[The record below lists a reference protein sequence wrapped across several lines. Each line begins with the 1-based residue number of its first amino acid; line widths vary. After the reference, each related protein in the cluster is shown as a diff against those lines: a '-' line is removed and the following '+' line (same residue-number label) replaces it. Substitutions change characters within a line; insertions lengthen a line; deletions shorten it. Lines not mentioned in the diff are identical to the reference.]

1 MGEICPFNHRNV
13 QCAFSEDSDQISL
26 VMHAEP
32 PPTMSTSAQDDVLA
46 DQRTIL
52 KQNTDDVE
60 DILKEL
66 IRLTTAIRRTGAPS
80 RLQKADGQFDPSAH
94 QELSTHLQVIITA
107 HPSEQIT
114 QPFQL
119 GSLQLSEIQ
128 WRLIEANLRRR
139 NRFLYQQ
146 RHSRKLEIK
155 EKRPPRPS
163 KRMGKS
169 LWQMVKTRILSWL
182 RFPFARRKKTP
193 SPRTTQSRSLEVT
206 RPSPPTEN
214 LTVTSASKIQ
224 GPVKISKQSPTTVVS
239 STATKADYPKPP
251 KLAPGQ
257 HFFRCPCCC
266 QSLGID
272 LTQKNRWRFAHRPK
286 NFFYNSH

>member
-1 MGEICPFNHRNV
+1 
-13 QCAFSEDSDQISL
+13 
-26 VMHAEP
+26 MHAEP
-32 PPTMSTSAQDDVLA
+32 PPTMATSAEDDVLA
-46 DQRTIL
+46 DQRAIL
-52 KQNTDDVE
+52 KQNTNDVE

-66 IRLTTAIRRTGAPS
+66 IRLTAAIRRTGAPS
-80 RLQKADGQFDPSAH
+80 RLQKADSQFDPTAH
-94 QELSTHLQVIITA
+94 QELSMHLQVIITA
-107 HPSEQIT
+107 HPSEQMT
-114 QPFQL
+114 QSLQL
-119 GSLQLSEIQ
+119 GSLQLSDIQ

-155 EKRPPRPS
+155 ETRPPRPR
-163 KRMGKS
+163 KRMETS
-169 LWQMVKTRILSWL
+169 LWQMVKTRILGWL
-182 RFPFARRKKTP
+182 TSPFVRRKKTP
-193 SPRTTQSRSLEVT
+193 SPRTTQSRSLEVPQ
-206 RPSPPTEN
+206 RSPPTEN

-239 STATKADYPKPP
+239 STAKKADYPNPP

-272 LTQKNRWRFAHRPK
+272 LTQKNRWRFAHRPQIL
-286 NFFYNSH
+286 FHNSY